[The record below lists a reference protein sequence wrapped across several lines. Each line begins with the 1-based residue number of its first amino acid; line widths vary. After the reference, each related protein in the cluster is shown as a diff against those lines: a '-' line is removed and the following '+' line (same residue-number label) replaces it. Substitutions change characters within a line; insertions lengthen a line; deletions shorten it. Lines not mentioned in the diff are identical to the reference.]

1 MSLSLI
7 AGFLWLIAANVIAMF
22 PSPDHHWRNAYRL
35 IGVGTPILGWIT
47 YENGPLLGLLF
58 LAGGAS
64 VLRWPVYF
72 VARWARSVIY
82 RPPSK

>member
-35 IGVGTPILGWIT
+35 IGVGTPSLGWIT

-72 VARWARSVIY
+72 VARWARSVIC
-82 RPPSK
+82 RPPTK